1 MYGGIMK
8 KRMFFV
14 LLMTLFVASVACGC
28 GKTTY
33 QLVKENMSEITNVY
47 YYGENDDFYCSLSS
61 GEREKNYLMD
71 GRKSETVEFA
81 LFSLSFS
88 KPRQNSMI
96 KVFVTIG
103 QTREEKEFELNTLNN
118 KYMFDLGK
126 SVGEGEEVFVEFE
139 KSVLKL
145 ECLSKDF
152 GVNADKALRIASEE
166 LEKQILACKSFNTLN
181 AECYLTV
188 LDKKANHFDGVFWCF
203 SILNT
208 QNQTFSIIISTKDGA
223 VLAKN

>member
-8 KRMFFV
+8 KRMFLV

-33 QLVKENMSEITNVY
+33 QLIKENMSEITNVY

-81 LFSLSFS
+81 LFSLSFL

-223 VLAKN
+223 VLAKS